1 MIGRFGKDVLMILAV
16 FLAKHVLPKLA
27 TKTSSSI
34 LDKFERKIS
43 GQRAARAGKGLTLFF
58 PNKDMNDI
66 IRIVKSIAFLIDG
79 TTETLKH
86 EIKKQ

>member
-27 TKTSSSI
+27 TKTTSSI

-43 GQRAARAGKGLTLFF
+43 GQRAVRAGKG
-58 PNKDMNDI
+58 
-66 IRIVKSIAFLIDG
+66 S
-79 TTETLKH
+79 
-86 EIKKQ
+86 